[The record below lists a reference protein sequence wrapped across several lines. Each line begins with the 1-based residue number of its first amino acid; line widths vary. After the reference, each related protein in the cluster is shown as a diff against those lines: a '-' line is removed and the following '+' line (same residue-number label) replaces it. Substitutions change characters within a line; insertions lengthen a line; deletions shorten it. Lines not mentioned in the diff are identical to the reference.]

1 MKILFVAGECDP
13 FIKTGGLG
21 DVVGSLPRYLTKLE
35 EEVSVVIPKY
45 SQIDKEELNKF
56 KFLKAFN
63 VPMSWRNQY
72 CGVFTHKEGGVT
84 YYLLDNE
91 YYFKREGLYGFGDDD
106 ERFSFFNRAVL
117 MMLWELDYKP
127 DIIHCHDWHSAMIPV
142 IYKEDYKDQNF
153 YKGISIVYT
162 IHNLKFQGIF
172 RKEVLGDY
180 LNLSERLFEDGTL
193 SFYDSIN
200 FMQGALKASDKITT
214 VSKTYSEEIKT
225 SFYGEQMDG
234 ILNKRHQDLVGIL
247 NGIDYKLYD
256 PAKDKY
262 LDYKYS
268 CFRLGNKTLNKLA
281 LQREVGLPEDETV
294 PLMSIVSRLTPQKG
308 MDILLESL
316 DKILEENIQLIV
328 LGTGDKYYE
337 HYFMNLCEKYPS
349 KVTAV
354 IAFNNELAHKIYG
367 GADMFLMPSL
377 FEPCGLGQLI
387 ALRYGTIPIV
397 RATGGLIDTIEPFK
411 EESSCGNGFVFSSF
425 TSSDL
430 YKSMKE
436 ALLCF
441 SHKDQ
446 WNTLMINAMESDNSW
461 EKSALKYKELYE
473 RVVVYCNEVH

>member
-91 YYFKREGLYGFGDDD
+91 FYFKREGLYGFGDDD

-142 IYKEDYKDQNF
+142 IYKEEYKDQNF

-180 LNLSERLFEDGTL
+180 LNLSESLFENGTL

-225 SFYGEQMDG
+225 SFM
-234 ILNKRHQDLVGIL
+234 
-247 NGIDYKLYD
+247 
-256 PAKDKY
+256 
-262 LDYKYS
+262 
-268 CFRLGNKTLNKLA
+268 
-281 LQREVGLPEDETV
+281 
-294 PLMSIVSRLTPQKG
+294 
-308 MDILLESL
+308 
-316 DKILEENIQLIV
+316 EN
-328 LGTGDKYYE
+328 
-337 HYFMNLCEKYPS
+337 
-349 KVTAV
+349 
-354 IAFNNELAHKIYG
+354 
-367 GADMFLMPSL
+367 
-377 FEPCGLGQLI
+377 
-387 ALRYGTIPIV
+387 R
-397 RATGGLIDTIEPFK
+397 
-411 EESSCGNGFVFSSF
+411 
-425 TSSDL
+425 
-430 YKSMKE
+430 
-436 ALLCF
+436 
-441 SHKDQ
+441 
-446 WNTLMINAMESDNSW
+446 WMEF
-461 EKSALKYKELYE
+461 
-473 RVVVYCNEVH
+473 